1 MSKDPS
7 REPDGSATTA
17 DSSPHA
23 KSAGISFPLWAKIA
37 LPVVAI
43 VILALG
49 LGLGIGLDLK
59 HHKQSKNSTSPVN
72 ATDDAAYWGSVWS
85 YGGSPAVYPS
95 RTSLRAPMPVSTFI
109 S

>member
-1 MSKDPS
+1 MSQDPL
-7 REPDGSATTA
+7 REPDGPATTE
-17 DSSPHA
+17 DPIPVT

-37 LPVVAI
+37 LPVVVI

-49 LGLGIGLDLK
+49 LGLGIGLNVK
-59 HHKQSKNSTSPVN
+59 HHQQNKNSTSPAN
-72 ATDDAAYWGSVWS
+72 ATAAAAYWGSVWS

-95 RTSLRAPMPVSTFI
+95 RTSLGTSTSVSFI

>member
-1 MSKDPS
+1 MSNDPL

-17 DSSPHA
+17 DSTPPT
-23 KSAGISFPLWAKIA
+23 KSVGISFPLWAKIA
-37 LPVVAI
+37 LPVVGI

-49 LGLGIGLDLK
+49 LGLGIGLNLK
-59 HHKQSKNSTSPVN
+59 HHKQSNSTSLVN
-72 ATDDAAYWGSVWS
+72 ATADAAYWGSVWS

-95 RTSLRAPMPVSTFI
+95 RTSLRTPTPVSLL